1 MELGRERHQSK
12 TERPMR
18 EKDIDLSHRVRE
30 QSTDLSEELEAFGFG
45 FWFEQNQEIKRLS
58 QPVVVVAVAMSKEVE
73 LETFGHDRVL
83 EERDIHF
90 LEEREEAWR
99 MF

>member
-30 QSTDLSEELEAFGFG
+30 QSTDLSEEFEEFGFGLGFGFG
-45 FWFEQNQEIKRLS
+45 FGFEQN
-58 QPVVVVAVAMSKEVE
+58 
-73 LETFGHDRVL
+73 
-83 EERDIHF
+83 
-90 LEEREEAWR
+90 
-99 MF
+99 

>member
-1 MELGRERHQSK
+1 MGQS
-12 TERPMR
+12 
-18 EKDIDLSHRVRE
+18 EKE
-30 QSTDLSEELEAFGFG
+30 KKAP
-45 FWFEQNQEIKRLS
+45 
-58 QPVVVVAVAMSKEVE
+58 QPVLVVAVAMSKEVE
-73 LETFGHDRVL
+73 LETFGHERVL